1 MSTPL
6 IEDIIELQAI
16 ELYQQQLKALYEA
29 INDNH
34 YQQLTVMIDLNIYGT
49 EVLNLLDH
57 GDSLTIERLK
67 RMHHTFDD
75 DLAVIDIPITSI
87 KGQRLLEQLLALAIY
102 ENMNDISGHSQ
113 GRSVCLWL
121 FDHPITPKFKND
133 LYLLGQTI
141 DYQTSKRRY
150 LRYWD
155 PRVLSLLAYI
165 WSDQHKL
172 FINQLGIKEIYYVD
186 WNNEL
191 AAITFASVNDV
202 LTHEQA
208 DEFNK
213 SIKQPPLR
221 FNIEQW
227 SVLLQIE
234 WANMIIRQL
243 KEQVRIDSEIYHLVL
258 DQTKAIAS
266 QRISQG
272 QAIENITRA
281 LEQKYIEG
289 VSYE

>member
-16 ELYQQQLKALYEA
+16 ELYQQQLKALYEV

-67 RMHHTFDD
+67 RMHHTFND

-133 LYLLGQTI
+133 LYLLGQAI

-165 WSDQHKL
+165 WSDQQKL
-172 FINQLGIKEIYYVD
+172 FIHQLGIKEIYYVD

-191 AAITFASVNDV
+191 AV
-202 LTHEQA
+202 LKFQNVHYVSTQEQ
-208 DEFNK
+208 K
-213 SIKQPPLR
+213 VQIKKLIKQPPFR
-221 FNIEQW
+221 FSLQQW
-227 SVLLQIE
+227 SVLLHIE
-234 WANMIIRQL
+234 WANMIIKQL
-243 KEQVRIDSEIYHLVL
+243 KEQVDINDNIYKLIL
-258 DQTKAIAS
+258 TQAKAIAS
-266 QRISQG
+266 QRISQR
-272 QAIENITRA
+272 QAVNNIINSVERMNNH
-281 LEQKYIEG
+281 E
-289 VSYE
+289 